1 MRKTAIAMALAAAA
15 TTAQAQ
21 VGTTVGVDGWITTS
35 IQQYN
40 NGSDTYTRF
49 NDGSWTVSR
58 IGFFGRE
65 DIGGGNAVTFRLES
79 QVNLSNGS
87 QGSTTVAA
95 NETFN
100 REAYVGFATKNF
112 GEIRFGRQDITIQQ
126 DHDAFVSQAGNFAQ
140 TAVNGTSTE
149 LGTDQRNVIKWI
161 SPKIGQGLFVQ
172 AGVATNASAAT
183 TDANADQRGISV
195 RWDAK
200 PVKLAVGYHKLDGAG
215 HAARDFKS
223 VAAGYDFGVAA
234 VGVSHSFGDVSTTGD
249 VEGKSTIGSISVP
262 LSSGYTA
269 RAVYSM
275 AKDATQASA
284 NEGRGYAMGLTK
296 TLSKRTFLYGFYTA
310 IDNEANSKLAMGAM
324 TAGATGG
331 LDTKGFT
338 VGVVHSF

>member
-40 NGSDTYTRF
+40 NGSDSYTRF

-112 GEIRFGRQDITIQQ
+112 GEIRFGRQDVTVQQ

-149 LGTDQRNVIKWI
+149 LGTDQKNAIKWI
-161 SPKIGQGLFVQ
+161 ASSGQHDDPKSRVR
-172 AGVATNASAAT
+172 AAPT
-183 TDANADQRGISV
+183 ACEVESV
-195 RWDAK
+195 
-200 PVKLAVGYHKLDGAG
+200 PVWQH
-215 HAARDFKS
+215 
-223 VAAGYDFGVAA
+223 
-234 VGVSHSFGDVSTTGD
+234 D
-249 VEGKSTIGSISVP
+249 VEQHDFRQLQAHCALGICCRQCRARHPTLTREEHHQHGSKFSV
-262 LSSGYTA
+262 
-269 RAVYSM
+269 
-275 AKDATQASA
+275 
-284 NEGRGYAMGLTK
+284 
-296 TLSKRTFLYGFYTA
+296 
-310 IDNEANSKLAMGAM
+310 
-324 TAGATGG
+324 
-331 LDTKGFT
+331 
-338 VGVVHSF
+338 VVDDEDHWLI